1 MMPPAE
7 PRQRTRQAPDVRR
20 SSILEA
26 AQRVVVELGVN
37 AMTMAEVAEAA
48 GVAKGT
54 VYLYFDSKY
63 DLVAALQDRYAT
75 GLMDEVKNL
84 LPVGG
89 RGSRARRLDGFVKGL
104 LDTYVKEHAL
114 YHVLFQ
120 DPRASEDALVDAGRD
135 LLRDFIRDGVDA
147 GEFDVPDVDV
157 TAEFLLH
164 AIHGALVSAAHLDD
178 PAPLMVAAVQQ
189 LSRRTVGLT

>member
-1 MMPPAE
+1 MPSSE
-7 PRQRTRQAPDVRR
+7 PRQRTRQSPEVRR
-20 SSILEA
+20 SSIVEA
-26 AQRVVVELGVN
+26 AERVVLELGVT

-54 VYLYFDSKY
+54 VYLYFDSKD
-63 DLVAALQDRYAT
+63 DLVAALQERYAT
-75 GLMDEVKNL
+75 GLMDEVRSL

-120 DPRASEDALVDAGRD
+120 DPRASEEALLDAGRD

-147 GEFDVPDVDV
+147 GELDVPDVDV

-164 AIHGALVSAAHLDD
+164 AIHGTLVSAAHLDD
-178 PAPLMVAAVQQ
+178 RAPRAVAAVQQ
-189 LSRRTVGLT
+189 LARRTVGLS